1 MVEPGLFYK
10 IIIMAMGEKRVEE
23 RYSAPTEVVAV
34 IERPDFVVAEIAR
47 LVKSGVLSVQVAL
60 EVLTPFAK
68 ARDTLVAELEK
79 LITEKSGG
87 TKEVK

>member
-1 MVEPGLFYK
+1 
-10 IIIMAMGEKRVEE
+10 MAMGEKRVEE